1 MITRRR
7 LLAGGAALALV
18 AACGG
23 DDDAGNDDDSDG
35 AGDDASGDSPSRPV
49 FPVTL
54 QTTHGTVEIAAA
66 PERIVSLG
74 TPDAAIAAGTVPVA
88 IPRSAVDPSGIHPYL
103 QDTYDGA
110 EVELLDLANG
120 IPFAAVEAL
129 EPDLILATDIP
140 VTPADYERLSQIAPV
155 VTYRSPDHHVDNAW
169 QDQTRLVGEA
179 LGLPDKADAMVREL
193 DNHITALQTEY
204 RRWNDL
210 SFTFSTFADGTFFPI
225 RDPDDGGFEL
235 LELLGFVIAPTLA
248 ATELGA
254 DNSLPPDQVPALD
267 ADLVVVL
274 CPDEAVDALMAQ
286 SAFAALPAVAD
297 DRYFTV
303 PPVIE
308 APLRVPGILNVQ
320 WLLDDVIDDI
330 VTADPRYSN

>member
-7 LLAGGAALALV
+7 LIAGSTMLALL

-23 DDDAGNDDDSDG
+23 DDDDGGNQGSSD
-35 AGDDASGDSPSRPV
+35 DDASGDSPDVPV
-49 FPVTL
+49 FPVSL

-74 TPDAAIAAGTVPVA
+74 TPDAAIALGSVPLA
-88 IPRSAVDPSGIHPYL
+88 IPRSTADPSGINPYL
-103 QDTYDGA
+103 QETYDGTDP
-110 EVELLDLANG
+110 EVELLDMAGG

-129 EPDLILATDIP
+129 EPDLILATDIA

-155 VTYRSPDHHVDNAW
+155 VTYRSPDHHVDNSW

-193 DNHITALQTEY
+193 DNHITDLQTEY

-210 SFTFSTFADGTFFPI
+210 SFTFSTFADGTFFAI

-248 ATELGA
+248 ATELGP
-254 DNSLPPDQVPALD
+254 DNSLPPEQVPALD

-286 SAFAALPAVAD
+286 PGFAGLPAVAD
-297 DRYFTV
+297 DRWFTI

-308 APLRVPGILNVQ
+308 GPMRFPGIINVQ
-320 WLLDDVIDDI
+320 WLLEDMIADI
-330 VTADPRYSN
+330 VKADPRLNP